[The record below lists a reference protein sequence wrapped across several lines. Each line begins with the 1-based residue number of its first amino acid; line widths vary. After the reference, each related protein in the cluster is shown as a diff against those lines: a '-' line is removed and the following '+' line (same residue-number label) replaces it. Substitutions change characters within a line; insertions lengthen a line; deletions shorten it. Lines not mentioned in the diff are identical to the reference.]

1 LSTYSHP
8 VDIAAWAGHE
18 AQRALRAQGSRWAH
32 TQAVAERA
40 SEVGAVV
47 AIDDRPT
54 LVAAAYLHDI
64 GYATELADTGFHP
77 LDGVMWLRAQGL
89 ERLASLVAYHS
100 GARFEAANRG
110 FTERLAAFSEEQS
123 AVADALTYCDLTT
136 GPNGERITVASRLN
150 EIKTRY
156 GPASLVTQAINA
168 ATDTLAAAVARTEAR
183 MDRLPRRRK

>member
-1 LSTYSHP
+1 
-8 VDIAAWAGHE
+8 
-18 AQRALRAQGSRWAH
+18 
-32 TQAVAERA
+32 
-40 SEVGAVV
+40 V

-77 LDGVMWLRAQGL
+77 LDGATWLRAQGL

-110 FTERLAAFSEEQS
+110 FAERLAAFSEERS
-123 AVADALTYCDLTT
+123 AVSDALTYCDLTT
-136 GPNGERITVASRLN
+136 GPNGERITVASRLD
-150 EIKTRY
+150 EIRTRY

-168 ATDTLAAAVARTEAR
+168 AADPLAAAVARTEAR
-183 MDRLPRRRK
+183 MDRRSQPRT